1 MGGDGG
7 EDASAAWRLFFH
19 RVGALPATV
28 LDDAVARAHRGVL
41 ERASG
46 RMRDGQPFFVGPG
59 GLVDVRVNRWF
70 CSDELRGLS
79 RSTWRKYAYSLLVWL
94 NFLSV
99 YGVGWDE
106 ADAEAQEAL
115 KVWRVSDDRNPGAVA
130 PGTYHHDLVALRL
143 FYAWAAAEYGVANP
157 IRMRSGW
164 GRRRDGSAAE
174 RPVTAPSAVRDRD
187 VKWFDPAGFVR
198 FRDVGLMGFT
208 VDGRDD
214 PGFRGRNGQ
223 RDGAFVDG
231 LYGTGLRLQEW
242 GSVLVAELP
251 ADDAHRGFST
261 CRLAAATAKYARG
274 RRYWLPRRVLVEV
287 LGYVEGERA
296 HAVRRARQAGRYER
310 LEGARVVTR
319 VLGARRLGLRTMECR
334 PADVS
339 LDALDPAARRRLLV
353 ETADGLEPAGLW
365 LNEDG
370 VPRDP
375 HGWEHTFTTA
385 NERLARLGFTGFA
398 GSPHM
403 MRHSFALRWY
413 SVGRLLYEARFAYLT
428 EDETRDFREQF
439 GNAWDLVQMMLGHA
453 DQRTT
458 RETYLEPF
466 RSLEMELLMLHAAE
480 AAIPDLMARIF
491 GDERRVLG
499 DPLAGAR

>member
-94 NFLSV
+94 NFLSA

-130 PGTYHHDLVALRL
+130 PGTFHHDLVALRL
-143 FYAWAAAEYGVANP
+143 FYVWAAAEYGVANP
-157 IRMRSGW
+157 IRMRRGW

-261 CRLAAATAKYARG
+261 CRLAAATAKYGRG

-319 VLGARRLGLRTMECR
+319 VLGARRL
-334 PADVS
+334 
-339 LDALDPAARRRLLV
+339 AASDDR
-353 ETADGLEPAGLW
+353 
-365 LNEDG
+365 
-370 VPRDP
+370 
-375 HGWEHTFTTA
+375 
-385 NERLARLGFTGFA
+385 
-398 GSPHM
+398 
-403 MRHSFALRWY
+403 
-413 SVGRLLYEARFAYLT
+413 
-428 EDETRDFREQF
+428 
-439 GNAWDLVQMMLGHA
+439 
-453 DQRTT
+453 
-458 RETYLEPF
+458 
-466 RSLEMELLMLHAAE
+466 
-480 AAIPDLMARIF
+480 
-491 GDERRVLG
+491 
-499 DPLAGAR
+499 